1 MKNDELF
8 DAAVAAVRDETIDAK
23 TMAAAQ
29 TRVMARLTSQANPQ
43 AIPMAESA
51 ATLASH
57 QIQGC
62 EGFRAL
68 LPAYLAGA
76 LAEPKRVLVEDH
88 TRECVGC
95 RRALS
100 ELRRGGTRRAGAVV
114 TAGASRI
121 PWKMA
126 LAAAVGGVAIVSGA
140 LLFRAGLFAPTPKGS
155 VQSIEG
161 ELAVVEGSG
170 IRPAIVGE
178 TFSGATS
185 VRTGGDSG
193 AIVTL
198 ADGSK
203 VELAERS
210 ELKLGKRWD
219 GTVLRLARGSVIV
232 EAAEQRTGHLY
243 VETGDCQVS
252 VVGTI
257 FSVNAGA
264 KGSRVSVIE
273 GEVRVRSGA
282 VRADLTV
289 LRPGDQLATG
299 RFLGAVPVAQEI
311 SWSRNAAA
319 YRERL
324 SALKSLGRELDE
336 TFVSVGTRTSTRLL
350 DLAPEGTSVYAA
362 LPNLS
367 QSLAEAWALVRQRAA
382 ENPALAVWWHE
393 RFGDGGDEEIS
404 EAIADLSRFGAELG
418 PEIAV
423 AVELREGDDADPDAR
438 PVILA
443 TILDPER
450 FSPLLD
456 EEIASLNARS
466 ASEGDDLA
474 LRRIADPLGGS
485 SDGHELLIWTTGD
498 LLVASPSLGRLQE
511 VAAILESGD
520 NPFADT
526 PLHARLSRIYG
537 EGTDWLLGVDL
548 KSMIAG
554 ETASSSEPGNDAL
567 VLDRLGFADL
577 DHLVI
582 DRRDGDGG
590 DSADAAGQNRASLS
604 FREERHGLASWLAA
618 PAPLGALE
626 FVSPAAHVAVAGL
639 LKNPDE
645 MLDDALAIAAAN
657 ETAGEADPLHGLAEV
672 EARLGISF
680 RQDLAASLG
689 GDFAFAFDGPWLPTP
704 SWKLV
709 LEVTDAARLHA
720 TVQALVEAWNEE
732 VENPDE
738 GGPRQR
744 IRLTHESI
752 DGRILFSVELENE
765 ALGTSTT
772 VANGLFVDGYLLLG
786 PSRALLLDAVT
797 QREAGIQLATSQA
810 FLDLVPRDGQAH
822 FSAVV
827 WQNVASSFGSLAELL
842 RRTAAEH
849 GESGSDGDGSS
860 ADALSEVVGEAGPGL
875 AVAYAEGREISFV
888 TRGLRGPLG
897 LSFESLL
904 ALGDLF
910 HHGGEIESA
919 APEADPAEAA
929 PQSTAGLAPAAETR
943 TRKVA

>member
-1 MKNDELF
+1 MKNEELF

-23 TMAAAQ
+23 GIAAAQ
-29 TRVMARLTSQANPQ
+29 ERVLARLANQVNPLT
-43 AIPMAESA
+43 ASAESVD
-51 ATLASH
+51 SH
-57 QIQGC
+57 QIHGC
-62 EGFRAL
+62 AGFRAL

-76 LAEPKRVLVEDH
+76 LAEPKRLLVEDH

-95 RRALS
+95 RRALG
-100 ELRRGGTRRAGAVV
+100 ELRRGGGGTRRTEAAV
-114 TAGASRI
+114 TAGASRVH
-121 PWKMA
+121 WKMA
-126 LAAAVGGVAIVSGA
+126 MAAAVGGVAIVSGA

-170 IRPAIVGE
+170 IRPAVVGE
-178 TFSGATS
+178 MFGGATS

-210 ELKLGKRWD
+210 ELRLGKRWD

-232 EAAEQRTGHLY
+232 EAAKQRTGNLY

-273 GEVRVRSGA
+273 GEVRVRQGA
-282 VRADLTV
+282 VRADLRV

-324 SALKSLGRELDE
+324 AALKSLGRELDQA
-336 TFVSVGTRTSTRLL
+336 FVSPGARTSTRLL
-350 DLAPEGTSVYAA
+350 DLAPEGTSVYVA

-367 QSLAEAWALVRQRAA
+367 QSLAQAWSLVQQRAS
-382 ENPALAVWWHE
+382 ENLALADWWNE
-393 RFGDGGDEEIS
+393 RFRDGADQEIS
-404 EAIADLSRFGAELG
+404 EAIADLSRFGVELG

-423 AVELREGDDADPDAR
+423 AVELRDNDDADPDAR

-450 FSPLLD
+450 FSPVLD
-456 EEIASLNARS
+456 EEIASLNARA
-466 ASEGDDLA
+466 ASEGDDLT
-474 LRRIADPLGGS
+474 LRRIADPASAS
-485 SDGHELLIWTTGD
+485 SNGHELLIWTTGD
-498 LLVASPSLGRLQE
+498 LLVVSPSLGRLTA
-511 VAAILESGD
+511 VAAILESGGS
-520 NPFADT
+520 PFAGT
-526 PLHARLSRIYG
+526 PLHARLSRVYG

-548 KSMIAG
+548 ASVIAG
-554 ETASSSEPGNDAL
+554 ETASSSDPENEAL

-582 DRRDGDGG
+582 DRRDGDDGAA
-590 DSADAAGQNRASLS
+590 SDASGQNRASLT
-604 FREERHGLASWLAA
+604 FREERHGIASWLST

-639 LKNPDE
+639 LKNPHE
-645 MLDDALAIAAAN
+645 MLDDVLAIAAAS
-657 ETAGEADPLHGLAEV
+657 ETEGQEDPLHGLAEV

-680 RQDLAASLG
+680 RQDLAAALG
-689 GDFAFAFDGPWLPTP
+689 GDVAFAFDGPWLPTP

-720 TVQALVEAWNEE
+720 TVQALVEAWNQE

-744 IRLTHESI
+744 IRLTHESV
-752 DGRILFSVELENE
+752 DGRTLFSVALENS
-765 ALGTSTT
+765 AAGTSTT

-786 PSRALLLDAVT
+786 PSRALLLESAT

-827 WQNVASSFGSLAELL
+827 WQNVAGSLGSLAELL
-842 RRTAAEH
+842 ERAAAAH
-849 GESGSDGDGSS
+849 GETDDASAGSS
-860 ADALSEVVGEAGPGL
+860 ADELSEVVGEAGPGL

-904 ALGDLF
+904 SLGDLL
-910 HHGGEIESA
+910 HHDAAVESES
-919 APEADPAEAA
+919 PEADPAEAA
-929 PQSTAGLAPAAETR
+929 PQSTARIAPDVETP
-943 TRKVA
+943 TRAFA